1 MIEFDDFWIELG
13 MRIMLNI
20 PLHRRRFLRWSA
32 GTGTALLSLS
42 AAGCA
47 ASARPTP
54 SSRRFLV
61 LSPGQALLVEQ
72 IAEALLP
79 HGSGWPDAR
88 TAEVAQRLDEELF
101 FAAPQ
106 IQDDFRLAIKVVN
119 ALPLLYGRF
128 RFFDALP
135 LAARQDCLR
144 ATEDTRFEN
153 VRAAVNGCRMAIYMM
168 YFGHA
173 STWSALHY
181 DGPHGRVAPQLSEQ
195 RQLYRQ
201 LTEV

>member
-1 MIEFDDFWIELG
+1 
-13 MRIMLNI
+13 MLNI
-20 PLHRRRFLRWSA
+20 HLRRRRLLRWGA
-32 GTGTALLSLS
+32 GSGAALLSLS
-42 AAGCA
+42 TVGCA
-47 ASARPTP
+47 ATMPPATP
-54 SSRRFLV
+54 ARRFLV
-61 LSPGQALLVEQ
+61 LTQTDAQLVEL

-79 HGSGWPDAR
+79 QGKEWPDAR
-88 TAEVAQRLDEELF
+88 TAEVAQRLDEELY

-106 IQDDFRLAIKVVN
+106 IQDDFRLALKVVN

-135 LAARQDCLR
+135 LALRQDCLR
-144 ATEDTRFEN
+144 ATEDTRFES

-181 DGPHGRVAPQLSEQ
+181 DGPHARVAPQLSEQ